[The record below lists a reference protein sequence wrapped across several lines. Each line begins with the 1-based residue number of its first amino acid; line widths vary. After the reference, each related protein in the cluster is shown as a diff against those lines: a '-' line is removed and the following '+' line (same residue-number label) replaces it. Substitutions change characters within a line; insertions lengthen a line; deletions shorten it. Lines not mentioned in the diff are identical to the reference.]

1 MFYRK
6 KLSSTAS
13 HTKYSKCVEV
23 LEQAAKFSYISRLIL
38 QCLQPH
44 YNDVFSMT
52 NSLFNASVRWKE
64 KKKKK
69 LLRSKLHFLKC
80 SREKVL
86 QH

>member
-69 LLRSKLHFLKC
+69 AAQKQAALFKMFT
-80 SREKVL
+80 
-86 QH
+86 